1 MVDDDEDDYE
11 AEEETDEVSC
21 DNSFLSDHSD
31 HLSQLFDS
39 CSLVGSGSPKP
50 PKKKAPMK
58 ELQNRIKT
66 VVKESTVVYP
76 ILAPE
81 FYIQS
86 DGRKVA
92 TCTVPISSDVSDV
105 QGFID
110 TDRRTIRLVFEYNTE
125 FLESGLIIS
134 GVEKNHPSYNTTN
147 ALVVEKMQSLPIKY
161 TQVFCAPF
169 SCEEFFYPQGV
180 GKDDGLFYSFVV
192 ASDNLPGRAQVEF
205 AVVEH
210 ASESHK
216 KRSASKKT
224 YNHTAE
230 QLRRQQ
236 EQVRYE
242 EWRRSQ
248 ETANSEAHHQQSR
261 DRVRSRE
268 AADM

>member
-1 MVDDDEDDYE
+1 
-11 AEEETDEVSC
+11 
-21 DNSFLSDHSD
+21 
-31 HLSQLFDS
+31 
-39 CSLVGSGSPKP
+39 
-50 PKKKAPMK
+50 MK
-58 ELQNRIKT
+58 ELQNRIET

-110 TDRRTIRLVFEYNTE
+110 TDRRTIRLVFEYNTV
-125 FLESGLIIS
+125 FLETGLIIS
-134 GVEKNHPSYNTTN
+134 GVENNHPSYNTTN
-147 ALVVEKMQSLPIKY
+147 ALVVEKKMHSTPIKY

-180 GKDDGLFYSFVV
+180 GKDDGLFLSFVV
-192 ASDNLPGRAQVEF
+192 ASENLPGRAQVEF

-216 KRSASKKT
+216 KRSASKKM
-224 YNHTAE
+224 YNHAAE

-248 ETANSEAHHQQSR
+248 ETATSEAQYQQSR

-268 AADM
+268 ADL